1 MPDDYH
7 PLIPPRD
14 PERVDLGRMQADIEF
29 LIQRIER
36 LRRLHDGRQCR
47 DCHRLDRA
55 FLAALS
61 LSNAKNLL
69 EPYGNRLT
77 ICNRFHRH
85 AMTGGSL
92 TSRLAPL

>member
-47 DCHRLDRA
+47 DRHRLDRA
-55 FLAALS
+55 FLAALFVKNPHLQS
-61 LSNAKNLL
+61 IEATCAKPL
-69 EPYGNRLT
+69 R
-77 ICNRFHRH
+77 
-85 AMTGGSL
+85 
-92 TSRLAPL
+92 SRS